1 MRSGVCQGRVCGRV
15 CELRTHEIQMSSA
28 RHLLRRVAGK
38 QSKAGKE
45 EETET
50 EKGKNKGE
58 REAGV
63 KNCKEEMKESIYRAH
78 CRRRHGTWHKTKALI
93 V

>member
-1 MRSGVCQGRVCGRV
+1 MCGRV

-50 EKGKNKGE
+50 EKGE
-58 REAGV
+58 REACGAGV

-78 CRRRHGTWHKTKALI
+78 CRRRHGTWHKTIALI